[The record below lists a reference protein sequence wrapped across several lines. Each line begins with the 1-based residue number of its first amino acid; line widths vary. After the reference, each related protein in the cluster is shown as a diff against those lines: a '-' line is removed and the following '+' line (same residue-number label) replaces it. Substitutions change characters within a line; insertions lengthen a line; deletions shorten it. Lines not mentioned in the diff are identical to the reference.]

1 MGLWT
6 KWVSICRRI
15 NHKLDGLF
23 TKLGFVISKRPLLT
37 IIAGVLICLLFTAGF
52 VRYRLVQ
59 RSEDLYLPQNSQALK
74 DLQRVE
80 EHFPMRLKT
89 ESFIILP
96 CESNKFAITDEIF
109 RVALE
114 IHQRIIS
121 IPGFEDVCI
130 KNPQRKTCVY
140 MSPLEFFDYDI
151 MKMQNVS
158 ATLNKVYNNPNI
170 LASNGRQG
178 FTDFANF
185 FSYFQFDGTTKTIRN
200 AEALKVEYL
209 VKDPINEVI
218 YQTMTEFETK
228 FLNHME
234 SVEKTLHSKGL
245 TLLYNCGRSVD
256 ISVNDSAKKDTTLM
270 PVALLLMVLF
280 CGMTLARFKNRILG
294 HFNLA
299 LAGVFTLFLGIGS
312 AFSFVMLTGAP
323 YVAFA
328 GVLPFLVLGVGID
341 NMFIIID
348 AVDRQHPSIKSDK
361 RIARALG
368 QVGASISMTTF
379 TDLVAFLVSMVTDF
393 PAIRYFCMYAAFSI
407 TFCYILVITVFI
419 GLLTFDV
426 RRIEAGRLDLA
437 PCVRKKEQAGRD
449 EEDKDVWEDG
459 SDTIS
464 NKVRSISYARIEFK
478 NKRCGFSR
486 KI

>member
-1 MGLWT
+1 MRLWT

-15 NHKLDGLF
+15 NHTLDGVF
-23 TKLGFVISKRPLLT
+23 TNLGFVISKRPLLT
-37 IIAGVLICLLFTAGF
+37 IIIGVLLCLLLTGGF
-52 VRYRLVQ
+52 ARYRLVQ
-59 RSEDLYLPQNSQALK
+59 RSEDLYLPQSSQALK
-74 DLQRVE
+74 DLNRVE
-80 EHFPMRLKT
+80 KHFPMRFKT

-96 CESNKFAITDEIF
+96 RVNNNYAITDEIF
-109 RVALE
+109 RIALD
-114 IHQRIIS
+114 IHQHIIS

-130 KNPQRKTCVY
+130 KNPHDQTCIHL
-140 MSPLEFFDYDI
+140 SPLEFFDYDI
-151 MKMQNVS
+151 MKMNNVS
-158 ATLNKVYNNPNI
+158 ATLHMVYKNPKI

-178 FTDFANF
+178 FTNFANF
-185 FSYFQFDGTTKTIRN
+185 FSYFQFDETTKSIQN
-200 AEALKVEYL
+200 AEALKVEYF
-209 VKDPINEVI
+209 VKDPTNKVI
-218 YQTMTEFETK
+218 YQTTTEFETK
-228 FLNHME
+228 FLDYME
-234 SVEKTLHSKGL
+234 SVEKSLQAKGL

-256 ISVNDSAKKDTTLM
+256 MSVNDSAKKDITLM

-280 CGMTLARFKNRILG
+280 CGITLARFKNRILG

-312 AFSFVMLTGAP
+312 AFSFVMLIGAP

-348 AVDRQHPSIKSDK
+348 AVDRQQPSIKSDK

-426 RRIEAGRLDLA
+426 RRIEARRLDLA
-437 PCVRKKEQAGRD
+437 PCVRKKEQPSD
-449 EEDKDVWEDG
+449 EDDKDVWEDG

-464 NKVRSISYARIEFK
+464 NKVRNRYYYSYYIYLL
-478 NKRCGFSR
+478 
-486 KI
+486 